1 MKKKI
6 PTFRTDEEAE
16 NFVSK
21 EDLSVYD
28 LSGAKPVQFEFKPKD
43 RSINI
48 RLSEDLLSA
57 VRQKAEKQ
65 GIPYQRFIRQ
75 VLERAVSQIN

>member
-6 PTFRTDEEAE
+6 PTFRTNEDAE
-16 NFVSK
+16 NFFSK

-48 RLSEDLLSA
+48 RLSDDLLAA
-57 VRQKAEKQ
+57 VRQKAERE

-75 VLERAVSQIN
+75 ALERAVSQGN